1 MPPAPVGV
9 TDRRMG
15 DDLRINIR
23 VPSATTRVPVYQ
35 KALEFAARVFTVIEL
50 AASVER
56 YFLRDQLDRKS
67 TAVPQLVAQGL
78 ATDNMPQRRQLL
90 ERARRM
96 VTDCGAILDTL
107 GERGTVEPEALDAAR
122 VATGG
127 LAEVLHE
134 LVTPPPKVW

>member
-1 MPPAPVGV
+1 
-9 TDRRMG
+9 
-15 DDLRINIR
+15 
-23 VPSATTRVPVYQ
+23 
-35 KALEFAARVFTVIEL
+35 
-50 AASVER
+50 
-56 YFLRDQLDRKS
+56 
-67 TAVPQLVAQGL
+67 
-78 ATDNMPQRRQLL
+78 
-90 ERARRM
+90 M